1 MENEILACI
10 KDNNI
15 KFLHSGQ
22 ISKYIFPLPREEAH
36 LKNVS
41 HLIIRLFIVTF
52 LPNNQIL
59 YLVQKRGAKKESFPN
74 YFTDSASGHVIYKED
89 LNIRDIKEDAK
100 RELKEE
106 FGISPDSIKDLHFY
120 DLKAE
125 ENKRT
130 TEIAYTFLG
139 LVNHNVIL
147 DPNPDELDP
156 NDSRFYTKSELV
168 NLLEKEKYIDYSKDI
183 WKKLLNTDLIT
194 FFKDKRELSKIKNNN
209 NEIGLFIGRF
219 QPLHHGH
226 IYVINNILR
235 DYNQI
240 KIGIGSSQISHTFND
255 PFTGDERKLFIEA
268 ALKKRQISQKRYKIY
283 QIPDVFNA
291 KLWVN
296 HVVSIVGNFNTLFS
310 NSEWVRTLFRN
321 TGYDLGK
328 KITIFKNKYNG
339 SKIRNLIKDNNDK
352 WKLLIP
358 KEVRFLIEKFDG
370 INRIKLY
377 SKKANER

>member
-1 MENEILACI
+1 
-10 KDNNI
+10 
-15 KFLHSGQ
+15 
-22 ISKYIFPLPREEAH
+22 
-36 LKNVS
+36 
-41 HLIIRLFIVTF
+41 
-52 LPNNQIL
+52 
-59 YLVQKRGAKKESFPN
+59 
-74 YFTDSASGHVIYKED
+74 
-89 LNIRDIKEDAK
+89 
-100 RELKEE
+100 
-106 FGISPDSIKDLHFY
+106 
-120 DLKAE
+120 
-125 ENKRT
+125 
-130 TEIAYTFLG
+130 
-139 LVNHNVIL
+139 
-147 DPNPDELDP
+147 
-156 NDSRFYTKSELV
+156 
-168 NLLEKEKYIDYSKDI
+168 
-183 WKKLLNTDLIT
+183 
-194 FFKDKRELSKIKNNN
+194 
-209 NEIGLFIGRF
+209 
-219 QPLHHGH
+219 
-226 IYVINNILR
+226 LR

-310 NSEWVRTLFRN
+310 NSDWVRTLFRN